1 MCIRD
6 SSAMYE
12 KPPPLEIADILEFP
26 INNIYK
32 FDKAKFYNKVAEDQ
46 IKRQNK
52 YQKASGKLIIYEKG
66 EKILL
71 RNRELPSTLE
81 GITKKLLLLYTGPYI
96 ISNVKN
102 NNTYEIKE
110 IDSERIKGVYNQAS
124 MKKYYE

>member
-1 MCIRD
+1 
-6 SSAMYE
+6 MYE
-12 KPPPLEIADILEFP
+12 KPPPREITDILEFP
-26 INNIYK
+26 SNHMYR

-110 IDSERIKGVYNQAS
+110 IDSERIKGVHILSLIHIFY
-124 MKKYYE
+124 